1 MDLSWC
7 IICDRHCADNKLYCS
22 EACRFQDSTDYN
34 DLKKPSMTNTLLITP
49 PPSPEIK
56 PFLYPVQDRIIPS
69 DVVCHHF
76 SYTPGSSFASSIYAD
91 DT

>member
-1 MDLSWC
+1 
-7 IICDRHCADNKLYCS
+7 
-22 EACRFQDSTDYN
+22 
-34 DLKKPSMTNTLLITP
+34 MTNTLLITP

-69 DVVCHHF
+69 GVVCHHF